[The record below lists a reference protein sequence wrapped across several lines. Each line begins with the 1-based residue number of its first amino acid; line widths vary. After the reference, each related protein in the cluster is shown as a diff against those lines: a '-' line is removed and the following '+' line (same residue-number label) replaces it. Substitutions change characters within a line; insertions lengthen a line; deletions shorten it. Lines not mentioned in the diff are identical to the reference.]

1 MHGRV
6 KAMELWHR
14 HELAVPVDLKR
25 LAEELGLQVTTFPFR
40 GRINEMIVGG
50 VVGVRPG
57 LSRPWFRWYIPHAIG
72 HHMLH
77 VGTSFYLESWQWVS
91 HARAER
97 QAEEFAAWLLSGPN
111 GARSTATELGV
122 PLKKYPLMLED
133 GNGVQGTGL

>member
-6 KAMELWHR
+6 KAMELWRR

-57 LSRPWFRWYIPHAIG
+57 LSRPWFRWYIAHAIG
-72 HHMLH
+72 RARHRPP
-77 VGTSFYLESWQWVS
+77 
-91 HARAER
+91 HAARGH
-97 QAEEFAAWLLSGPN
+97 QLLSGVWSP
-111 GARSTATELGV
+111 GSGSVMPGPSDRPRSSPHGC
-122 PLKKYPLMLED
+122 
-133 GNGVQGTGL
+133 

>member
-6 KAMELWHR
+6 KAMELWRR

-57 LSRPWFRWYIPHAIG
+57 LSRPWFRWYIAYAIG

-77 VGTSFYLESWQWVS
+77 VGTSFYLESGVLAVGQSCQGRATGRGVRRM
-91 HARAER
+91 AAER
-97 QAEEFAAWLLSGPN
+97 TRRCA
-111 GARSTATELGV
+111 V
-122 PLKKYPLMLED
+122 D
-133 GNGVQGTGL
+133 GNRAGGAAEKVPADA